1 MIDILEGYSMI
12 RVTAAIIEQAGKFLI
27 ARRKA
32 GPLAHLWEFPGGK
45 IEEGE
50 SPEQCLKRE
59 IFEEFGVE
67 ISVERYLTTS
77 QYTYPHISIELMGF
91 LALYQQ
97 GEFKLTDH
105 DAILWVTPEE
115 MREYDFA
122 PADIPL
128 CEYLIQLKYGESVSK

>member
-1 MIDILEGYSMI
+1 MV
-12 RVTAAIIEQAGKFLI
+12 RVTAAIIEKDGKFLI

-32 GPLAHLWEFPGGK
+32 GPLAQLWEFPGGK

-50 SPEQCLKRE
+50 SPEECLKRE
-59 IFEEFGVE
+59 ILEEFGVE
-67 ISVERYLTTS
+67 IGVERYLTTS
-77 QYTYPHISIELMGF
+77 QYTYPHISIQLMGF
-91 LALYQQ
+91 LALYQH

-122 PADIPL
+122 PADVPL
-128 CEYLIQLKYGESVSK
+128 YEYLLQVKFAKETHL